1 MSKDKS
7 ANDSET
13 MARGNGTDSVSGLL
27 DGYPDAAVIV
37 LGDVTV
43 IAANEKGKVLKAL
56 LDHGEISEIP
66 EMITEAEANKR
77 VVVGSVMLSGS
88 KGDIFL
94 DISVIPI
101 TAGGVGTDAQY
112 MVLSHDVTMER
123 NLRSALVES
132 RQRYKD
138 LVEVSSDFSWEVG
151 HDGTFSFVS
160 PAGVLGFTPEQLVG
174 QRPQDFVLNAE
185 DYNPL
190 LFLSDRNERNVEIWM
205 RTSQG
210 KNACVVG
217 SSRPLTGADG
227 QWLGARGIC
236 RDVTIDR
243 DREAALRSAREREQL
258 LNRIVKSIRDEVN
271 PLNMLNK
278 AAATTSQALGAAG
291 CRIYRHHDEDGF
303 VLAAEYG
310 QLGVPDEEKR
320 FLEKLGAEGTTISVD
335 AGPWRVL
342 VTPTNYRQKIN
353 GAICIWKPL
362 DDSQWDSNYFILLGD
377 VANQI
382 GVANE
387 QSANHERI
395 VNLSRTDGMTGLLNR
410 RAFFE
415 DELPRRFTRLEKDGQ
430 GAALFYLDMDNFKL
444 VNDVHGHQRGDDA
457 IICLRELMLKHSRPG
472 DALVRLGG
480 DEFAMWLDGMV
491 PDVAIERVELI
502 LQDSISLR
510 EFSGDENRPLGVS
523 IGVAMYDPAN
533 GESLESL
540 VARADTAMYEVKNDG
555 KGGYRVA
562 PPPGDTA
569 GSSQPENGNA

>member
-1 MSKDKS
+1 MSKDRFVDEIGIT
-7 ANDSET
+7 ALGDGVDP
-13 MARGNGTDSVSGLL
+13 MAGLL
-27 DGYPDAAVIV
+27 DSYPDAAVIV

-43 IAANEKGKVLKAL
+43 IAANEKGKVLKTL

-66 EMITEAEANKR
+66 GMISEADAKKQ
-77 VVVGSVMLSGS
+77 VIVGSVMLSGS
-88 KGDIFL
+88 KGEIFL
-94 DISVIPI
+94 DITVVPLSENGS
-101 TAGGVGTDAQY
+101 ASSARY

-151 HDGTFSFVS
+151 QDGTFSFVS
-160 PAGVLGFTPEQLVG
+160 PSGVLGFTPEQLVG
-174 QRPQDFVLNAE
+174 KEPKTFVLNAE

-205 RTSQG
+205 RTSRG
-210 KNACVVG
+210 DSACVVG
-217 SSRPLTGADG
+217 SSRPLTGPDG
-227 QWLGARGIC
+227 QWMGARGIC
-236 RDVTIDR
+236 RDVTVER

-258 LNRIVKSIRDEVN
+258 LNRIVRSIRDEVD

-278 AAATTSQALGAAG
+278 AAATTSQALGASG
-291 CRIYRHHDEDGF
+291 CRIYRHDEEQGL

-310 QLGVPDEEKR
+310 NLGVPEEEKQ
-320 FLEKLGAEGTTISVD
+320 FLAKLGVEGTTISVL

-342 VTPTNYRQKIN
+342 ITPTHYRQEMN

-362 DDSQWDSNYFILLGD
+362 EDSDWDTNYFILLGD

-382 GVANE
+382 GIANE

-415 DELPRRFTRLEKDGQ
+415 DELPRRFARLERDGQ
-430 GAALFYLDMDNFKL
+430 GAALFYLDMDNFKQ
-444 VNDVHGHQRGDDA
+444 VNDVHGHQRGDEA
-457 IICLRELMLKHSRPG
+457 IFCLREVMLEHSRPG

-480 DEFAMWLDGMV
+480 DEFAMWLDGMS
-491 PDVAIERVELI
+491 PEVAIERVETI
-502 LQDSISLR
+502 LEGSQCLR
-510 EFSGDENRPLGVS
+510 EFSGDEMKPLGVS
-523 IGVAMYDPAN
+523 IGVAMYDPAEN
-533 GESLESL
+533 ETLESL
-540 VARADTAMYEVKNDG
+540 VARADSAMYDAKKHG
-555 KGGYRVA
+555 KGGYRIA
-562 PPPGDTA
+562 PPATDPA
-569 GSSQPENGNA
+569 QNKNGSS

>member
-1 MSKDKS
+1 MKDRP
-7 ANDSET
+7 ANDIGPVV
-13 MARGNGTDSVSGLL
+13 RGNGAGLVSEML
-27 DGYPDAAVIV
+27 DGYPDAAIV
-37 LGDVTV
+37 VLSDVSV
-43 IAANEKGKVLKAL
+43 VAANEKGKVLKAL
-56 LDHGEISEIP
+56 LDHGDINEIP
-66 EMITEAEANKR
+66 AMISEAEANKR
-77 VVVGSVMLSGS
+77 VVVGTVTLSGS
-88 KGDIFL
+88 KGEIFL
-94 DISVIPI
+94 DITVVPMDGDD
-101 TAGGVGTDAQY
+101 AGPATQY
-112 MVLSHDVTMER
+112 LVLSHDVTMER

-138 LVEVSSDFSWEVG
+138 LVEVSSDFSWEVDR
-151 HDGTFSFVS
+151 DGTFSFVS

-210 KNACVVG
+210 NSACVVG

-227 QWLGARGIC
+227 EWMGARGIC
-236 RDVTIDR
+236 RDVTVDR

-278 AAATTSQALGAAG
+278 AAATTSQALGASG
-291 CRIYRHHDEDGF
+291 CRIYRHHEEDGL

-310 QLGVPDEEKR
+310 EFGIPEEEQE
-320 FLEKLGAEGTTISVD
+320 FLEKMGADATTISVV
-335 AGPWRVL
+335 AGHWRVL
-342 VTPTNYRQKIN
+342 VTPTHYRQQLN

-362 DDSQWDSNYFILLGD
+362 DDTEWDTNYFILLGD

-382 GVANE
+382 GIANE

-415 DELPRRFTRLEKDGQ
+415 DELPRRFTRLERDGQ
-430 GAALFYLDMDNFKL
+430 VAALLYLDMDNFKL
-444 VNDVHGHQRGDDA
+444 VNDVHGHQRGDEA
-457 IICLRELMLKHSRPG
+457 IICLRELMLEHSRPG

-480 DEFAMWLDGMV
+480 DEFAMWMDGMI
-491 PDVAIERVELI
+491 PEVAIERVKTI
-502 LQDSISLR
+502 LESAKCLL

-523 IGVAMYDPAN
+523 IGVAMYDPKN
-533 GESLESL
+533 GETLESL
-540 VARADTAMYEVKNDG
+540 VARADSAMYEVKNDG

-562 PPPGDTA
+562 PLPENADD
-569 GSSQPENGNA
+569 SSQSENGNA

>member
-1 MSKDKS
+1 MD
-7 ANDSET
+7 
-13 MARGNGTDSVSGLL
+13 GLL

-43 IAANEKGKVLKAL
+43 IAANDKGKVLKTL

-66 EMITEAEANKR
+66 GMISEAEAKKR
-77 VVVGSVMLSGS
+77 VIVGSVMLSGS
-88 KGDIFL
+88 KGEIFL
-94 DISVIPI
+94 DITVVPLYEN
-101 TAGGVGTDAQY
+101 GVSSDARY

-151 HDGTFSFVS
+151 EDGTFSFVS
-160 PAGVLGFTPEQLVG
+160 PSGVLGFTPEQLVG
-174 QRPQDFVLNAE
+174 KQPKDFVLNAE

-205 RTSQG
+205 RTSG
-210 KNACVVG
+210 GDRACVVG
-217 SSRPLTGADG
+217 SSRPLTGPDG
-227 QWLGARGIC
+227 QWMGARGIC
-236 RDVTIDR
+236 RDVTVER

-258 LNRIVKSIRDEVN
+258 LNRIVRSIRDEVD

-278 AAATTSQALGAAG
+278 AAATTSQALGASG
-291 CRIYRHHDEDGF
+291 CRIYRHDEEQGL

-310 QLGVPDEEKR
+310 KLGVPEDEKK
-320 FLEKLGAEGTTISVD
+320 FLAKMEAEGTTISVL
-335 AGPWRVL
+335 AGPWRTL
-342 VTPTNYRQKIN
+342 ITPTHYRQEMN

-362 DDSQWDSNYFILLGD
+362 EDSEWDTNYFILLGD

-382 GVANE
+382 GIANE

-395 VNLSRTDGMTGLLNR
+395 VNLSRTDSMTGLLNR

-415 DELPRRFTRLEKDGQ
+415 EELPRRFARLEKDGQ
-430 GAALFYLDMDNFKL
+430 GAALFYLDMDNFKQ

-457 IICLRELMLKHSRPG
+457 IFCLREVMLEHSRPG

-480 DEFAMWLDGMV
+480 DEFAMWLDGMS
-491 PDVAIERVELI
+491 PDVAIERVETI
-502 LQDSISLR
+502 LEGSKCLR
-510 EFSGDENRPLGVS
+510 QFSGDERNPLGVS
-523 IGVAMYDPAN
+523 IGVAMYDPAEN
-533 GESLESL
+533 ETLESL
-540 VARADTAMYEVKNDG
+540 VARADGAMYEVKNNG
-555 KGGYRVA
+555 KGGYRIA
-562 PPPGDTA
+562 PPA
-569 GSSQPENGNA
+569 GHAADPAQEKNGSL